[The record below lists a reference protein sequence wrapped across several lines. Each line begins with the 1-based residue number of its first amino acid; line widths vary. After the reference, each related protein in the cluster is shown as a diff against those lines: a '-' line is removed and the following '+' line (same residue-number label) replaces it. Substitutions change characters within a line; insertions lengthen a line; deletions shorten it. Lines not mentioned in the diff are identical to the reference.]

1 MTILKLLSRLIPKE
15 VLGYRPL
22 DIQIRYVLERSEP
35 SQIMLLLENIGY
47 VSPPTWTSRVHV
59 TITQLKLGD
68 IFYMSVEDLT
78 GTGTRE
84 EIR

>member
-35 SQIMLLLENIGY
+35 SQIMLPLENIGY
-47 VSPPTWTSRVHV
+47 VSPPTWTSCVHV
-59 TITQLKLGD
+59 TITQSKLGD
-68 IFYMSVEDLT
+68 IFYMSVEDLM
-78 GTGTRE
+78 GTGTQE
-84 EIR
+84 EIC